1 MPINLQSLEAENPE
15 SLRKLQR
22 LVLSLIRRPLN
33 SKDRIR
39 KMAEDGQ
46 SIEVLAQG
54 IFEPSQTMTSLE
66 RLEVYN
72 QQYWFKMLEAFYQDF
87 SGLSYL
93 IGKRRFRKLVEA
105 YLEKYPPRSARLG
118 DIGSE
123 LEAFLRENP
132 DFLGATTQEAAID
145 MVRLERA
152 LFRAF
157 DAPDYPTISSKD
169 IIEAKPEA
177 LRIGLQPHISL
188 LELQYAIEDF
198 LLSGLEKSGMGTS
211 EMGIVDRRKQPL
223 KKPKRFFALKRQK
236 HWVVVHRFRNV
247 PYIKLVESPVFRF
260 LSLLEK
266 GHTLYEACEAF
277 LTGNDKREENFS
289 ELQLLQWTQEF
300 TVLGWFCRYRENVL

>member
-1 MPINLQSLEAENPE
+1 MPINLQTLDAESPE

-22 LVLSLIRRPLN
+22 LVLTLIRRPLN

-39 KMAEDGQ
+39 KMAEDGE
-46 SIEVLAQG
+46 SIEALAQR
-54 IFEPSQTMTSLE
+54 IFEPSRTMTSLE

-105 YLEKYPPRSARLG
+105 YLGKYPPRSARLG

-132 DFLGATTQEAAID
+132 DFLGATSQEAAVD

-152 LFRAF
+152 LFKAF
-157 DAPDYPTISSKD
+157 DAPDYPSLSSKD
-169 IIEAKPEA
+169 IMEAKPEV

-198 LLSGLEKSGMGTS
+198 LLFGLEKSGIGTL
-211 EMGIVDRRKQPL
+211 EMGIVYRRKQPL
-223 KKPKRFFALKRQK
+223 KKPKRSFSLRRQK

-247 PYIKLVESPVFRF
+247 PYIKPVEYQVFRF

-277 LTGNDKREENFS
+277 VTDNDKGEENFS
-289 ELQLLQWTQEF
+289 ELQLLQWAQEF
-300 TVLGWFCRYRENVL
+300 TVLGWFCRYRENVP

>member
-1 MPINLQSLEAENPE
+1 MPINLQSLDAENPE

-22 LVLSLIRRPLN
+22 LVLTWIRRPLN

-39 KMAEDGQ
+39 KRAEDGK
-46 SIEVLAQG
+46 SMEALAQEV
-54 IFEPSQTMTSLE
+54 FAPSRTMTSLE

-93 IGKRRFRKLVEA
+93 IGKRRFRKLLEA

-123 LEAFLRENP
+123 LEAFLKENP
-132 DFLGATTQEAAID
+132 DFLGATIQEAAID

-152 LFRAF
+152 LFRAI
-157 DAPDYPTISSKD
+157 DAPAYPPLSSRD
-169 IIEAKPEA
+169 IMEVKPEA
-177 LRIGLQPHISL
+177 LRISLQPHMSL
-188 LELQYAIEDF
+188 LELQFAIEDF
-198 LLSGLEKSGMGTS
+198 LLSGLDKSGMGTS
-211 EMGIVDRRKQPL
+211 EKGIVDRRKHPVKKL
-223 KKPKRFFALKRQK
+223 KRPFALERQK

-247 PYIKLVESPVFRF
+247 PYIKPVEYPVFCF
-260 LSLLEK
+260 LSLLDK

-277 LTGNDKREENFS
+277 ETSKEKGEENFS
-289 ELQLLQWTQEF
+289 ELELLQRAQEF
-300 TVLGWFCRYRENVL
+300 MVLGWFCRYRENVL